1 MKEINHKPHIKAVA
15 KAVIQAGGQSALAR
29 MLGVRQGHIW
39 NWMNRDANGVPP
51 GYVLKIEAMTGV
63 SRHELRPD
71 IFASNTEGRMSS
83 DISYASQKSNSSV
96 SATEGSPPPPSVEI
110 PPE

>member
-1 MKEINHKPHIKAVA
+1 MKETHHKPHINAVA
-15 KAVIQAGGQSALAR
+15 KAVIEAGGQSALAR

-39 NWMNRDANGVPP
+39 NWLNRDANGVPP

-71 IFASNTEGRMSS
+71 IFASTTEA
-83 DISYASQKSNSSV
+83 DASG
-96 SATEGSPPPPSVEI
+96 SATGGSPPPPSVEI